1 MCTRHT
7 AACLFVR
14 LRNTQAGE
22 LAFCVITNT
31 HANKRPRAVRAG
43 SFLRPLRR
51 TQRALRGSHRTPLPQ
66 HIRGV
71 GGRKTKVGVS
81 TAAVHGGVLL
91 VQEHQVVP
99 LAAHEDHLW
108 AVRRRSECEAPRADA
123 RGRPRASALGAGH
136 QGVST
141 AGPGRCGPSGGGRA
155 TASWGGPPARASSAA
170 GGQLG
175 SACGICIGAHA
186 ARRFMGRGV
195 TRAELTKWKEDVE
208 IIRDAAL

>member
-1 MCTRHT
+1 MCTTQLLACSPACAIRRRANLRFASSRIHT
-7 AACLFVR
+7 QTSA
-14 LRNTQAGE
+14 
-22 LAFCVITNT
+22 
-31 HANKRPRAVRAG
+31 RARYA
-43 SFLRPLRR
+43 
-51 TQRALRGSHRTPLPQ
+51 RALFCGRSGARSELSEA
-66 HIRGV
+66 HIARRAPTAYSRMRGV

-81 TAAVHGGVLL
+81 ATAVHGGVLL

-195 TRAELTKWKEDVE
+195 TRAGRTKWREGVK
-208 IIRDAAL
+208 LM

>member
-1 MCTRHT
+1 MHHT
-7 AACLFVR
+7 AACLSAR
-14 LRNTQAGE
+14 LRIAQTGG
-22 LAFCVITNT
+22 LAFCVITNA

-51 TQRALRGSHRTPLPQ
+51 TQRALRGSHRMPLAP
-66 HIRGV
+66 HMRGV

-81 TAAVHGGVLL
+81 AAAVHGGVLQ
-91 VQEHQVVP
+91 VQEHRVVP
-99 LAAHEDHLW
+99 LAVHEDHLW
-108 AVRRRSECEAPRADA
+108 AVCRRSECEAPRADA
-123 RGRPRASALGAGH
+123 RGRPRASALGARH

-141 AGPGRCGPSGGGRA
+141 AGPGRCSPSGGERA

>member
-1 MCTRHT
+1 MCTTQLLACPPACVLRRRAVLRFASSRMHTQTSARARYARALFCGRSGARSELSEAHT
-7 AACLFVR
+7 ACR
-14 LRNTQAGE
+14 SPP
-22 LAFCVITNT
+22 
-31 HANKRPRAVRAG
+31 HM
-43 SFLRPLRR
+43 
-51 TQRALRGSHRTPLPQ
+51 
-66 HIRGV
+66 RGV

-81 TAAVHGGVLL
+81 AADVHGGVLQ
-91 VQEHQVVP
+91 VQEHRVVP
-99 LAAHEDHLW
+99 LAVHEDHLW
-108 AVRRRSECEAPRADA
+108 AVCRRSECEAPRADA
-123 RGRPRASALGAGH
+123 RGRPRASALGARH

-155 TASWGGPPARASSAA
+155 KASWGRPPARASSAA